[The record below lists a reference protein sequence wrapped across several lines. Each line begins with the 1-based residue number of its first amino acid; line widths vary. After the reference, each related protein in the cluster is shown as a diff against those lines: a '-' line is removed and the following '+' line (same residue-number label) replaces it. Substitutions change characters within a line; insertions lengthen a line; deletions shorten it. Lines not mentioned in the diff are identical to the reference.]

1 MLKMLALK
9 MVKKY
14 INIYKYKLSLF
25 GRDDTKQAKS
35 LIFIVVPQVE
45 QFPKVQK
52 KSQMLLEPIIIAL
65 INLLDLQVVP
75 DKAFLNYV

>member
-1 MLKMLALK
+1 MLMLKMLVLK

-14 INIYKYKLSLF
+14 INIYKYKLSVF

-35 LIFIVVPQVE
+35 LIFIVVPQVQ

-52 KSQMLLEPIIIAL
+52 KIML
-65 INLLDLQVVP
+65 DVVRT
-75 DKAFLNYV
+75 

>member
-1 MLKMLALK
+1 

-14 INIYKYKLSLF
+14 VNIYKYELSLF

-52 KSQMLLEPIIIAL
+52 KRR
-65 INLLDLQVVP
+65 DVRC
-75 DKAFLNYV
+75 Y

>member
-1 MLKMLALK
+1 MLVLKMI
-9 MVKKY
+9 KKY
-14 INIYKYKLSLF
+14 INIYKYELSLF

-52 KSQMLLEPIIIAL
+52 KKML
-65 INLLDLQVVP
+65 DVVRTYNNSNN
-75 DKAFLNYV
+75 KLT

>member
-1 MLKMLALK
+1 MLKMLVLK
-9 MVKKY
+9 MIKKY
-14 INIYKYKLSLF
+14 INIYKYELSLF

-52 KSQMLLEPIIIAL
+52 KKKMLGDIRTY
-65 INLLDLQVVP
+65 NNS
-75 DKAFLNYV
+75 NYELT

>member
-1 MLKMLALK
+1 MLMLKMLVLK
-9 MVKKY
+9 MIKKY

-35 LIFIVVPQVE
+35 LIFTVVPQLE

-52 KSQMLLEPIIIAL
+52 KPKKPKE
-65 INLLDLQVVP
+65 DVRC
-75 DKAFLNYV
+75 Y

>member
-1 MLKMLALK
+1 MLVLK

-14 INIYKYKLSLF
+14 INICKYKLSPF

-35 LIFIVVPQVE
+35 LIFIAVTKVE

-52 KSQMLLEPIIIAL
+52 KKKS
-65 INLLDLQVVP
+65 VVRCC
-75 DKAFLNYV
+75 

>member
-1 MLKMLALK
+1 MLVILKMLVLK

-14 INIYKYKLSLF
+14 INICKYKLSPF

-35 LIFIVVPQVE
+35 LIFIAVTKVE

-52 KSQMLLEPIIIAL
+52 KKKKAML
-65 INLLDLQVVP
+65 DVVRTCNNSSYN
-75 DKAFLNYV
+75 FT

>member
-1 MLKMLALK
+1 MLKMLVLK
-9 MVKKY
+9 MIKKY
-14 INIYKYKLSLF
+14 INIYKYELSLF

-52 KSQMLLEPIIIAL
+52 KRR
-65 INLLDLQVVP
+65 DVRC
-75 DKAFLNYV
+75 Y